1 MWDIDSGYLAGMSNK
16 SWIILAISY
25 AALCVLVTFVEGP
38 GFHHEALS
46 TRLDKLLAAPFCWGL
61 MLHGLQ
67 FGYVKGRFSTVER
80 DDSPVTYW
88 VNIVLLFLLGLFFVW
103 WSATSK

>member
-1 MWDIDSGYLAGMSNK
+1 MSNR

-25 AALCVLVTFVEGP
+25 AAFCVLVTFLEGP

-61 MLHGLQ
+61 MAHGLQ
-67 FGYVKGRFSTVER
+67 SGYVRGRFSTVER
-80 DDSPVTYW
+80 DDSPITYW
-88 VNIVLLFLLGLFFVW
+88 VNIALFFVLGLFFVW
-103 WSATSK
+103 WAAVGK

>member
-1 MWDIDSGYLAGMSNK
+1 MSNK

-25 AALCVLVTFVEGP
+25 AAFCVLVTFLEGP

-61 MLHGLQ
+61 MVHGLQ
-67 FGYVKGRFSTVER
+67 TGYVRGRFSTVER

-88 VNIVLLFLLGLFFVW
+88 FNIVLFFVLGLLFVW
-103 WSATSK
+103 RAAVGK

>member
-1 MWDIDSGYLAGMSNK
+1 MSNK

-25 AALCVLVTFVEGP
+25 AAFCVLVNFVEGP
-38 GFHHEALS
+38 GFHHAALS

-61 MLHGLQ
+61 MSHGLQ
-67 FGYVKGRFSTVER
+67 SGYVKGRFSTVER